1 MKLLTPI
8 LVAFIPIFGFLSAA
22 HSAEPISPQGEP
34 IKLFNGKNLDGL
46 YTWLSDKKYE
56 DPKKVFTV
64 EDGML
69 HISGD
74 GFGYVATKNCY
85 KNYHLVA
92 EFRWGEKTWQS
103 RIKNAR
109 DSGLIVHCVEPDGSL
124 GNVFMAGIEA
134 QVIEGGTGDILV
146 VGGKRADGSGIHV
159 SLSAETVKGPN
170 NATVWKKGAP
180 RSTIEVKGEAVSR
193 IDWYGRDPAWKDTI
207 GFRGKQD
214 IESPGKEWTRLDVIC
229 DGGHIQYLVNGTLA
243 NEAFDV
249 SPSSGKILFQ
259 TEGAEIYVRRLE
271 LLPLGSEKKES
282 K

>member
-1 MKLLTPI
+1 MKLTTPV
-8 LVAFIPIFGFLSAA
+8 LVASIVLLAFLGTARGD
-22 HSAEPISPQGEP
+22 EPISPQGAP

-56 DPKKVFTV
+56 DPGKVFTV

-69 HISGD
+69 RISGD
-74 GFGYVATKNCY
+74 GFGYVATKDCY

-92 EFRWGEKTWQS
+92 EYRWGGKTWQS

-159 SLSAETVKGPN
+159 SLRRNCQRPQQRNHLE
-170 NATVWKKGAP
+170 
-180 RSTIEVKGEAVSR
+180 E
-193 IDWYGRDPAWKDTI
+193 
-207 GFRGKQD
+207 
-214 IESPGKEWTRLDVIC
+214 
-229 DGGHIQYLVNGTLA
+229 GGTSVNH
-243 NEAFDV
+243 
-249 SPSSGKILFQ
+249 
-259 TEGAEIYVRRLE
+259 
-271 LLPLGSEKKES
+271 
-282 K
+282 